1 MVLTDFNIAKLQKQ
15 LKTMTLFTFLLKM
28 IPKPY
33 KTIYFIYFCDE
44 NDTKTIQNNLLY

>member
-1 MVLTDFNIAKLQKQ
+1 MVLGDFDIAKLQKQ
-15 LKTMTLFTFLLKM
+15 LKTKTLSTFSLKM

-44 NDTKTIQNNLLY
+44 NDTKTI